1 MRIALFVTL
10 VACASPAATTTTP
23 ATRPPEPVVRAPDPS
38 PPAFRLPGDVVPVR
52 YRLDQTIVPTA
63 KTATGTIHIDAR
75 VIRPTTVVWLNATEL
90 QIAHAELAGKS
101 ARVIPGGEDFVGLVA
116 ESELP
121 VGATTIDVA
130 YRAGIDPARSRG
142 IYAQKEGE
150 TGEHLRLHVL
160 RADRCA
166 PRVSVLRRA
175 RLEGSVDAR
184 RSTSSKDHVALG
196 NAPVV
201 KETAEPNG
209 MKKVEIAE
217 SKPMPSYL
225 VAFVVGP
232 FEVIDDGIAGRV
244 KTPIRFIVPKGRAGE
259 LGCAKDVTP
268 KVVVA
273 LENYFDMDY
282 PYGKLDVAVVPRYW
296 GTMEHPGIVA
306 MGQPLTLI
314 RPDEASR
321 NRKQH
326 YTNILAH
333 EMSHYWFGDLVTMKW
348 WDDTWLNEAL
358 GEWSDMNITDAV
370 EPSWH
375 DRDSR
380 VGIALEAMGADET
393 LAAHPIRRSV
403 TSKTDIQASFDNDIT
418 YYKGSSVLRM
428 FEAFAGREA
437 WRGFIHDYMTKHA
450 WGNAS
455 ADDFVDDMQ
464 AKLGQPI
471 ADGFRSFLGQAGV
484 PLVEI
489 TANCP
494 AKTLTL
500 HQRRSLIADVT
511 DPVEHVWHVP
521 VCVRYGDAKTSKRVC
536 KLLDKAEDTIAI
548 DRCPTWI
555 QPNDDGVGYY
565 RSKVDVA
572 LLKHELARGASA
584 STSTKMMSVS
594 DLRAGVDR
602 GDLTVDKV
610 LEIAPLVVADPDDK
624 VAQFGVVAASFRADV
639 LDEPL
644 YQASIRYF
652 ERVFGPLAQRL
663 GWARGKND
671 SDDRNRLRGTAL
683 SITARWDAKLGA
695 QAEKLADAWVAD
707 HTGLDN
713 DLVNIALSVAAYRGD
728 AARFDRYLAAARKAH
743 DRSEQQRLLGVLGD
757 FRDPALA
764 KRALELVLDGGF
776 DLRDS
781 IGIAF
786 DVIYSRDNR
795 ELGWNWF
802 KDHIDTLL
810 AKMRADEGAGLL
822 SGAAEAYC
830 DPVHRKAVEEL
841 VTPRVAKIDGADNA
855 VKRSLETSDQCI
867 ANIAR
872 QLPALKAF
880 EALAAELVEHECP
893 LVGREVDAVRR
904 RAAEAVPGRGADAS
918 ARSGDRRPGPPE
930 ARRSSCASATARRE
944 PSFAPVCIRIAG

>member
-1 MRIALFVTL
+1 VTHRDEIERLHLNADILRASSTARWPELPYRPQMRIALFATL
-10 VACASPAATTTTP
+10 IACASPTTTTTP
-23 ATRPPEPVVRAPDPS
+23 TAMRPPDPVVRTPDPA

-63 KTATGTIHIDAR
+63 DGTSGAIHINARVVRATG
-75 VIRPTTVVWLNATEL
+75 VVWLNATDVKVV
-90 QIAHAELAGKS
+90 HAELAGKP
-101 ARVIPGGEDFVGLVA
+101 ARVIPGGDDFVGLVA
-116 ESELP
+116 DAELP
-121 VGATTIDVA
+121 VGVTMIDVT
-130 YRAGIDPARSRG
+130 YTAGIDRERSRG
-142 IYAQKEGE
+142 VYSQKEGE
-150 TGEHLRLHVL
+150 TGETY
-160 RADRCA
+160 AYTFFEA
-166 PRVSVLRRA
+166 T
-175 RLEGSVDAR
+175 DAR
-184 RSTSSKDHVALG
+184 RAFPCFDEPAYKVPWTLVFHVKKDHVALA

-201 KETAEPNG
+201 RETDEPNG

-217 SKPMPSYL
+217 SKPLPSYL

-232 FEVIDDGIAGRV
+232 FEVIDAGTAGRV
-244 KTPIRFIVPKGRAGE
+244 KTPIRFIVPKGRARE
-259 LGCAKDVTP
+259 LGYAKEVTP
-268 KVVVA
+268 KVLVA
-273 LENYFDMDY
+273 LESYFDMGY

-326 YTNILAH
+326 YTSILAH

-358 GEWSDMNITDAV
+358 GEWSDMNITEAA
-370 EPSWH
+370 EPSWRY
-375 DRDSR
+375 RDSR
-380 VGIALEAMGADET
+380 VGIALEAMQADET
-393 LAAHPIRRSV
+393 LAAHPIRRNV

-418 YYKGSSVLRM
+418 YFKGSSVLRM
-428 FEAFAGREA
+428 FEAFAGRDA

-455 ADDFVDDMQ
+455 AEDFVDDMQ
-464 AKLGQPI
+464 ATLGQPI

-500 HQRRSLIADVT
+500 HQRRSLMTGVT
-511 DPVEHVWHVP
+511 DPAEHVWHVP

-548 DRCPTWI
+548 DSCPTWI

-572 LLKHELARGASA
+572 LIKHELSHIAGTSA
-584 STSTKMMSVS
+584 SDKMMSVS

-602 GDLTVDKV
+602 GDLTIDKV

-624 VAQFGVVAASFRADV
+624 VAQYGVVATNFRSDV

-663 GWARGKND
+663 GWTRGKND
-671 SDDRNRLRGTAL
+671 SDDRNRLRSTAL
-683 SITARWDAKLGA
+683 AVTARWNAKLGA

-707 HTGLDN
+707 HSGLDN
-713 DLVNIALSVAAYRGD
+713 DLVNVALSVAAYRGD

-764 KRALELVLDGGF
+764 KRALDLVLDGGF

-795 ELGWNWF
+795 ELGWTWF

-810 AKMRADEGAGLL
+810 ARMRDDEAARLL

-841 VTPRVAKIDGADNA
+841 VKPRTAKIAGADNY

-867 ANIAR
+867 ANVAR
-872 QLPALKAF
+872 QLPALEAF
-880 EALAAELVEHECP
+880 LKP
-893 LVGREVDAVRR
+893 
-904 RAAEAVPGRGADAS
+904 
-918 ARSGDRRPGPPE
+918 
-930 ARRSSCASATARRE
+930 
-944 PSFAPVCIRIAG
+944 